1 MRGALVLVPA
11 EDPHRACPARERPCR
26 SYPSTA
32 GHGLVAEWARRGPKT
47 AARGG
52 WSRHAVPWA
61 KRPARSRVVS
71 SVSPFGVE
79 RERVR
84 RDEYWSLSWGDG
96 FGKCQSSR
104 SPARRPAPGARW
116 CFGWGGRRTD
126 SVLPS
131 QGFDVFSPRVIRC
144 MHCIV
149 VAGHMEYRSQ

>member
-26 SYPSTA
+26 SYPST

-84 RDEYWSLSWGDG
+84 RDEYWSLSWGTGLENVRVVDHPPG
-96 FGKCQSSR
+96 
-104 SPARRPAPGARW
+104 ARRPAPAGVLV
-116 CFGWGGRRTD
+116 GGGRRTD

>member
-1 MRGALVLVPA
+1 MAARACVVHWCWCLPKIRIELVPL
-11 EDPHRACPARERPCR
+11 ERDRA
-26 SYPSTA
+26 ST

-84 RDEYWSLSWGDG
+84 RDEYWSLSWGTGLENVRVVDH
-96 FGKCQSSR
+96 
-104 SPARRPAPGARW
+104 PPG
-116 CFGWGGRRTD
+116 
-126 SVLPS
+126 V
-131 QGFDVFSPRVIRC
+131 
-144 MHCIV
+144 
-149 VAGHMEYRSQ
+149 